1 MGGKRGMS
9 FGGSFQGFFF
19 TGPRK
24 LSNSVL
30 EKGCFNGFN
39 AKEHHFQHGVCLSF
53 TIRTQGKGTINIPS
67 TTLDIVKDPS
77 AKLAPL
83 QSYENDSWQ
92 SEFS

>member
-1 MGGKRGMS
+1 MA
-9 FGGSFQGFFF
+9 
-19 TGPRK
+19 
-24 LSNSVL
+24 
-30 EKGCFNGFN
+30 CN

-83 QSYENDSWQ
+83 QSCENDSWQ